1 MIPLDRNLLITGTSI
16 SLIALS
22 FAVLKSFK
30 VKRRRKQKKSIVW
43 RALSREIGYR
53 QTMVPCLNGLG
64 YVYFALGQHKKA
76 IKYHTQALA
85 FAREINNRKEESI
98 SLGSLGRAY
107 HYLNQYHKAIACYRQ
122 AQAFTREIGDQQRE
136 GDHLGDLG
144 NTYRSLGEYD
154 RARENLEQSIVVLE
168 EIKSPNA
175 EKMRKKLVEM
185 EAR

>member
-98 SLGSLGRAY
+98 SLGSLGRATITSINTTR
-107 HYLNQYHKAIACYRQ
+107 LLRVTAKLRLLPVRSATGTAKVSVQ
-122 AQAFTREIGDQQRE
+122 ATWRKLTIPSFNMSRLLTTITR
-136 GDHLGDLG
+136 HC
-144 NTYRSLGEYD
+144 
-154 RARENLEQSIVVLE
+154 
-168 EIKSPNA
+168 P
-175 EKMRKKLVEM
+175 
-185 EAR
+185 